1 MLKSNIYLP
10 IFHISLDF
18 SFVSSIHCVATKGKL
33 MKMRKY
39 EDIAPSKRTNFT
51 MVYYHAGR
59 ILTHIETHL
68 KQAYG
73 NHLPIKQAR
82 NLTRMQHKLEQMVAW
97 YKQVKSDLAKEYRL
111 KKIK

>member
-1 MLKSNIYLP
+1 MNIISFL
-10 IFHISLDF
+10 HISLDF
-18 SFVSSIHCVATKGKL
+18 FVIPSIHCVATKGKL

-39 EDIAPSKRTNFT
+39 EDIKPSNRTNFT

-73 NHLPIKQAR
+73 NPLPIKQAR
-82 NLTRMQHKLEQMVAW
+82 NLTRMQHKLEQMVSR
-97 YKQVKSDLAKEYRL
+97 YKYVTSL
-111 KKIK
+111 KD